1 MRLRPMTI
9 SAAMAALALTLPLGF
24 HMAGLGS
31 QFLPMLLPLLINGFL
46 VGPGWAVL
54 TGLSAPLLSGL
65 ATGMPPLYPPV
76 VLIVALEGAT
86 LGGVAALVRLLSRR
100 RVWPALISAVCCG
113 RLLSF
118 ALSWALAGRWGLP
131 PALSAWAA
139 LLHGLP
145 GVALQ
150 LGVTPLVVGMLERR
164 RSPLFADEP

>member
-1 MRLRPMTI
+1 MRLRSMTI
-9 SAAMAALALTLPLGF
+9 SAAMAALALTLPVGF

-46 VGPGWAVL
+46 VAPGWAVL
-54 TGLSAPLLSGL
+54 TGLAAPVASSL

-76 VLIVALEGAT
+76 ALIVALEGAT
-86 LGGVAALVRLLSRR
+86 LGGVAAVVRRFSRP

-118 ALSWALAGRWGLP
+118 ALNWALAGRLGLP
-131 PALSAWAA
+131 PALTSWAA

-150 LGVTPLVVGMLERR
+150 LSVTPLVVAMLEGR
-164 RSPLFADEP
+164 RSLLFADEP